1 MSNELQIEDWNG
13 PLGQVWADQ
22 QVELDRITRVYGDAA
37 LAAAKAQTGERVVD
51 VGCGCGDSSLTL
63 GRSVG
68 GEGAVLGVD
77 VSEPMLAVAARR
89 ARDEGLAHVAFRH
102 ADASLVRLEP
112 DRDLIFSRFGVMFF
126 DDPQAAFANI
136 RRWLKPTGRIA
147 FCCWRPPSENPYFY
161 VPIGAARAA
170 LAYDPPPMDPHAP
183 GPFAFADVDRLRGL
197 MTAAGFSGFNA
208 ERYDA
213 EVQVGSNPEVAAE
226 TMTMFGPVARLIR
239 EVGEHS
245 RPVAKAA
252 VAKAF
257 APIARPDGSVWLGG
271 STWIVTARAA

>member
-1 MSNELQIEDWNG
+1 VL
-13 PLGQVWADQ
+13 
-22 QVELDRITRVYGDAA
+22 LDRITSPFGDAA
-37 LAAAKAQTGERVVD
+37 LAAARAQPGERVID

-68 GEGAVLGVD
+68 EKGAVLGVD

-102 ADASLVRLEP
+102 ADAAVVRLEP
-112 DRDLIFSRFGVMFF
+112 DRDLIYSRFGVMFF

-136 RRWLKPTGRIA
+136 RRWLTPAGRIA

-161 VPIGAARAA
+161 VPVGAARAA
-170 LAYDPPPMDPHAP
+170 LDYDPPLMDPYAP
-183 GPFAFADVDRLRGL
+183 GPFAFADVERLRGL
-197 MTAAGFSGFNA
+197 MAAAGFAGFNA
-208 ERYDA
+208 DRFDT
-213 EVQVGSNPEVAAE
+213 EVWVGADVEAAAE

-245 RPVAKAA
+245 RPVAKEA
-252 VAKAF
+252 VAEAF
-257 APIARPDGSVWLGG
+257 VPIARPDGSVWLGG